1 MVSQAWQLARP
12 KWVKIFIGKV
22 AVESSRVFLL
32 LSVSFSEKDVAQPL
46 GKIRKKYKSST
57 KI

>member
-32 LSVSFSEKDVAQPL
+32 LSVSFSEKGVSQPL
-46 GKIRKKYKSST
+46 GKIKK
-57 KI
+57 I